1 MHPNRLM
8 TQRAAIQ
15 RSVLSLCV
23 ALFLVTVLVVYLS
36 MPQSGGISLAE
47 SAGSSGGPSQS
58 TQEVVTTILNS
69 TVLPPSPSTNPSGS
83 TTQTSCTIAV
93 HAGENLGLFL
103 RVVSDTNQKPIM
115 GARVV
120 ATYQVIQIPCIG
132 SPSTITQIASAF
144 TTSNTEWYAFDSQN
158 GGPYS
163 IVVSY
168 SGHRYGLTMQG
179 QPESAVCESLYV
191 PSGRTNV
198 TVVGYVSTC
207 ASVG

>member
-1 MHPNRLM
+1 MGGRLMHPNRLM

-36 MPQSGGISLAE
+36 MPQSDGISLSE

-103 RVVSDTNQKPIM
+103 R
-115 GARVV
+115 
-120 ATYQVIQIPCIG
+120 
-132 SPSTITQIASAF
+132 
-144 TTSNTEWYAFDSQN
+144 
-158 GGPYS
+158 
-163 IVVSY
+163 
-168 SGHRYGLTMQG
+168 
-179 QPESAVCESLYV
+179 
-191 PSGRTNV
+191 
-198 TVVGYVSTC
+198 
-207 ASVG
+207 